1 MNFSKNSTF
10 IDINNIKQILK
21 NIPSIV
27 FDDTQITKMH
37 DSLPLTLF
45 SLNNFIKLFEKKRYD
60 SSAFWFP
67 ISLSITA
74 YSKKDIGFLNRNFL
88 FETVLW
94 FLTFYKEKLDK
105 FKSRVESKEM

>member
-10 IDINNIKQILK
+10 IDINNIKQIFK

-45 SLNNFIKLFEKKRYD
+45 SLNTFIELFEKKCYD

-67 ISLSITA
+67 IFFLIIA
-74 YSKKDIGFLNRNFL
+74 Y
-88 FETVLW
+88 
-94 FLTFYKEKLDK
+94 
-105 FKSRVESKEM
+105 